1 MADLKLSSLTAS
13 TTYDSA
19 QSYVFIVDE
28 SNTTQAATGSN
39 FKVSIDQILSSTE
52 SSVFSRT
59 AVTTS
64 YSVLTSDELLGV
76 SAAAALT
83 VTLPDPSTVAEG
95 KRYIIKDEAGNA
107 SSNTITVAAAAGLI
121 DGQSSV
127 DLTISY
133 SSVTTYTDGTN
144 WFII

>member
-107 SSNTITVAAAAGLI
+107 ATNTITIDATAGNI
-121 DGQSSV
+121 DGQASIDFLQNYTSITV
-127 DLTISY
+127 
-133 SSVTTYTDGTN
+133 YTDGSN
-144 WFII
+144 WFLI

>member
-28 SNTTQAATGSN
+28 SDTTQAATGSN
-39 FKVSIDQILSSTE
+39 FKVSIDQFLSDAQN
-52 SSVFSRT
+52 SVFSRT

-64 YSVLTSDELLGV
+64 YSVLSSDNLLGV
-76 SAAAALT
+76 NAAAALT
-83 VTLPDPSTVAEG
+83 ITLPDPSTVTAG

-107 SSNTITVAAAAGLI
+107 ATNNITVDTAAGLI

-127 DLTISY
+127 EIIVDYTSITI
-133 SSVTTYTDGTN
+133 YTNGTN
-144 WFII
+144 WYLI